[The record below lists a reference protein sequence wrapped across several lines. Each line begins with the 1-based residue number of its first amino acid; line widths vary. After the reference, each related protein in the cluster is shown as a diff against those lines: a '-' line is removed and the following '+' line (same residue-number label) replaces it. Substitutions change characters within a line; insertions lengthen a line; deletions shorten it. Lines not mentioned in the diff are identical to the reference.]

1 MWARVRKDPEASGG
15 VRSREKSCL
24 HRTRAGEV
32 RGSSGESKR
41 EHTGKVCRES
51 SEKSRQAWVQAQAQA
66 QARAWVRYGRGHR
79 VGLRVDES

>member
-1 MWARVRKDPEASGG
+1 MWARVRKHPEASGG
-15 VRSREKSCL
+15 VWSREKSCL

-66 QARAWVRYGRGHR
+66 RAWVRYGRGHG